1 MGDSELAGET
11 ENGQRDRQMGVWVIA
26 HRGASSEAPE
36 NTMAAFRRGVEAGAG
51 FIETDLQLSRDA
63 RLVAI
68 HDATLDRTTNAE
80 GPVSAKTLEELRR
93 LDAGAW
99 FSADS
104 AAGKQNESFAGERI
118 PTLEDVLAFGREK
131 DIGVYLE
138 LKTPAVSGAEHA
150 LVGALRASGE
160 IVRVVVMSFDL
171 AVLAKVRSSEPLI
184 VTGYL
189 CDKPGPNAVREA
201 IATGARQ
208 ILPRREHV
216 TRELIE
222 QAHKSDLKVV
232 TWTVNDPAQAK
243 AQVGIGADGIITD
256 YPREVIALLA
266 HS

>member
-1 MGDSELAGET
+1 MGI
-11 ENGQRDRQMGVWVIA
+11 WVIA

-36 NTMAAFRRGVEAGAG
+36 NTMAAFRQAVDGGAG

-68 HDATLDRTTNAE
+68 HDETLDRTTSGH
-80 GPVSAKTLEELRR
+80 GPVSAKSLEELQR

-99 FSADS
+99 FSSDGAR
-104 AAGKQNESFAGERI
+104 GEPKRSFAGERI
-118 PTLEDVLAFGREK
+118 PSLDELLAFGREH

-160 IVRVVVMSFDL
+160 IVRAIVMSFDL
-171 AVLAKVRSSEPLI
+171 SVLAQVRSSEPLI

-189 CDKPGPNAVREA
+189 CDKPAPDAVRLA
-201 IATGARQ
+201 VDTGARQ
-208 ILPRREHV
+208 LLPRHDHV
-216 TRELIE
+216 SRELIE

-232 TWTVNDPAQAK
+232 TWTVNDPARAK
-243 AQVGIGADGIITD
+243 ALVDIGIDGIITD
-256 YPREVIALLA
+256 YPRETVALLA
-266 HS
+266 SS

>member
-1 MGDSELAGET
+1 
-11 ENGQRDRQMGVWVIA
+11 MGVWVIA

-36 NTMAAFRRGVEAGAG
+36 NTMAAFRRSVDAGAG

-68 HDATLDRTTNAE
+68 HDSTLDRTTNAH
-80 GPVSAKTLEELRR
+80 GPVSAKTLEELKQ

-99 FSADS
+99 FSAS
-104 AAGKQNESFAGERI
+104 GAGGRQRENFAGERI
-118 PTLEDVLAFGREK
+118 PTLDDVLSFGREK
-131 DIGVYLE
+131 DVGVYLE

-160 IVRVVVMSFDL
+160 IVRVIVMSFDL

-189 CDKPGPNAVREA
+189 CDNPGPNPVREA
-201 IATGARQ
+201 IAIGARQ
-208 ILPRREHV
+208 ILPRRDHA
-216 TRELIE
+216 TRALIE
-222 QAHKSDLKVV
+222 EAHKSDLKVV

-243 AQVGIGADGIITD
+243 ALVGIGVDGIITD
-256 YPREVIALLA
+256 YPREVAALLA
-266 HS
+266 DS

>member
-1 MGDSELAGET
+1 
-11 ENGQRDRQMGVWVIA
+11 MGVWVIA

-36 NTMAAFRRGVEAGAG
+36 NTMAAFGRAVEAGAG

-68 HDATLDRTTNAE
+68 HDETLDRTTNAH
-80 GPVSAKTLEELRR
+80 GPVSAKTLEELKR

-99 FSADS
+99 FSGDG
-104 AAGKQNESFAGERI
+104 AGGRHKESFAGQRI
-118 PTLEDVLAFGREK
+118 PTLDEILAFGREH

-160 IVRVVVMSFDL
+160 IVRTIVMSFDL
-171 AVLAKVRSSEPLI
+171 GVLAQVRSSEPLI

-189 CDKPGPNAVREA
+189 CDRPSPDAVRQA
-201 IATGARQ
+201 IDTGARQ
-208 ILPRREHV
+208 LLPRRDHV
-216 TRELIE
+216 ARELIE
-222 QAHKSDLKVV
+222 EAHKSYLKVV

-243 AQVGIGADGIITD
+243 ALVAMGVDGIITD

-266 HS
+266 NA

>member
-1 MGDSELAGET
+1 
-11 ENGQRDRQMGVWVIA
+11 MGVWVIA

-36 NTMAAFRRGVEAGAG
+36 NTMAAFHRGIEAGAG

-68 HDATLDRTTNAE
+68 HDGTLDRTTNGQ
-80 GPVSAKTLEELRR
+80 GPVSAKTLEELRQ

-99 FSADS
+99 FSDG
-104 AAGKQNESFAGERI
+104 AGGRHKGSFGGQRI
-118 PTLEDVLAFGREK
+118 PTLDEILSLGREK

-160 IVRVVVMSFDL
+160 IVRVIVMSFDL
-171 AVLAKVRSSEPLI
+171 AVLAKVRNSEPLI

-189 CDKPGPNAVREA
+189 CEKPGPNAVREA
-201 IATGARQ
+201 VEIGARQ
-208 ILPRREHV
+208 ILPRCDHV
-216 TRELIE
+216 TRDLIE
-222 QAHKSDLKVV
+222 EAHKSDLKVV

-243 AQVGIGADGIITD
+243 ALVDMRVDGIITD
-256 YPREVIALLA
+256 YPREVVALFA
-266 HS
+266 HSGKV